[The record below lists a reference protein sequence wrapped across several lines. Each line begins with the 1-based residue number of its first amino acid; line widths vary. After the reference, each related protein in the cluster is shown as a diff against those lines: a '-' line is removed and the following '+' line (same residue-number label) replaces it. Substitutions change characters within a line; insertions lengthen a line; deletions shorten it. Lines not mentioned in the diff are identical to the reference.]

1 MVLRGCVIMKRFA
14 SLKNPFRVLSNHLEP
29 GLKDSH
35 DLFSDLDTIRI
46 KMIMLHILDALRIE
60 R

>member
-1 MVLRGCVIMKRFA
+1 MKRFA